1 MSQLLQYF
9 ILIPLAGL
17 TISFLLPRKKE
28 KIISMVAIATVAVNL
43 IGISSF
49 IVGWLLNHYP
59 ILDIKHLVVFQTT
72 NLEIFIDFYFDKTTA
87 VFAFIGAVLTLLVL
101 IFSRYYL
108 HREAGFKRFFNNMMV
123 FYTGYNIIIFSGNFE
138 TLFVGWELLGISSF
152 LLIGFYRDR
161 FLPVKN
167 GLKVIS
173 VYRLSDICLLVAMW
187 LSHHLWHENIT
198 FLKLADFDLVQEQLT
213 KYSGTA
219 TIISVMILIAAAI
232 KSAQLPFSS
241 WLPRAMEG
249 PTSSSAIFYG
259 SLSVHIGVFILL
271 RTYSFWQHLPG
282 ITIAVIIVGLATSI
296 IGTSIAS
303 VQSSVKTQIAYSSI
317 VQIGIIFIE
326 VALGFHILA
335 LIHFSANAFLRT
347 YQLLVSPSVLSYLVH
362 DQFYNFDPAK
372 KPAVSTRFTRL
383 RNSLYILSVKEWDL
397 DHYLYRYA
405 WTPFKSIGKSMG
417 FISGRTLI
425 ATISVLLLSGIYCYW
440 FIETI
445 PSALFQWLPLIY
457 AIIGLL
463 LVLKSFAWRG
473 DARRPWLLVF
483 SGQLFVLLSVL
494 LNEPVPVNE
503 IVIYLGGGLV
513 SLMVGFA
520 CLNKIS
526 AIDNDIHLNKYHGYS
541 YEQPVISFLFLLSC
555 LGLIGFPIT
564 PTFIGVDLMFSHIP
578 ENQVAVMV
586 STCLSYIFIEIAV
599 LRIYTRIFLGQHKK
613 PYHAIAFRSS

>member
-1 MSQLLQYF
+1 
-9 ILIPLAGL
+9 
-17 TISFLLPRKKE
+17 
-28 KIISMVAIATVAVNL
+28 
-43 IGISSF
+43 
-49 IVGWLLNHYP
+49 
-59 ILDIKHLVVFQTT
+59 
-72 NLEIFIDFYFDKTTA
+72 
-87 VFAFIGAVLTLLVL
+87 
-101 IFSRYYL
+101 
-108 HREAGFKRFFNNMMV
+108 
-123 FYTGYNIIIFSGNFE
+123 
-138 TLFVGWELLGISSF
+138 
-152 LLIGFYRDR
+152 
-161 FLPVKN
+161 
-167 GLKVIS
+167 
-173 VYRLSDICLLVAMW
+173 
-187 LSHHLWHENIT
+187 
-198 FLKLADFDLVQEQLT
+198 
-213 KYSGTA
+213 
-219 TIISVMILIAAAI
+219 
-232 KSAQLPFSS
+232 
-241 WLPRAMEG
+241 
-249 PTSSSAIFYG
+249 
-259 SLSVHIGVFILL
+259 
-271 RTYSFWQHLPG
+271 
-282 ITIAVIIVGLATSI
+282 
-296 IGTSIAS
+296 
-303 VQSSVKTQIAYSSI
+303 
-317 VQIGIIFIE
+317 
-326 VALGFHILA
+326 
-335 LIHFSANAFLRT
+335 
-347 YQLLVSPSVLSYLVH
+347 
-362 DQFYNFDPAK
+362 
-372 KPAVSTRFTRL
+372 
-383 RNSLYILSVKEWDL
+383 
-397 DHYLYRYA
+397 
-405 WTPFKSIGKSMG
+405 MG

-541 YEQPVISFLFLLSC
+541 YEQPVISFLFLFSC

-578 ENQVAVMV
+578 ENQLVVMV